1 MASPENHYS
10 RELIRGSNG
19 WLPICLSQFP
29 APDSFPVL
37 VVVSCLQQNK
47 QGFQIYYT
55 NILNNT
61 RKRLHHFMNDDLYQ
75 VKKIR

>member
-1 MASPENHYS
+1 MVGFQFAYHNSLL
-10 RELIRGSNG
+10 LIR
-19 WLPICLSQFP
+19 
-29 APDSFPVL
+29 FPVL

-55 NILNNT
+55 NILKST